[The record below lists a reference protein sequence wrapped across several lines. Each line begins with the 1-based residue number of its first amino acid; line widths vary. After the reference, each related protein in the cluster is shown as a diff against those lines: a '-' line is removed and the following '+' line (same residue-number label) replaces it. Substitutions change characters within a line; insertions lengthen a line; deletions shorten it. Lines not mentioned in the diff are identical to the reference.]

1 MLDHHDVLQ
10 GNTVVT
16 SYAAMCASSSLLVFP
31 SDGRALGCVV
41 YASGER

>member
-16 SYAAMCASSSLLVFP
+16 SYAVMCASSSLVFP